1 MCGIAGIIA
10 KRPVNPQAVEAMTR
24 RLAHR
29 GPDDHG
35 LWRSEDGRAALG
47 HRRLSILD
55 TTNAGHQPMARGDLV
70 TVFNGEI
77 YNFLELRAEL
87 AALGEVFATQSDTE
101 VILAAYGRWGEDCF
115 ARFNGMFA
123 LAILDKGRDRLVCA
137 RDRFGEKPFLFA
149 ARPGLFAFA
158 SEYKALLGLS
168 EVSREHELLPLLR
181 FAHRPATGLDDGR
194 GTLFPAISQLLP
206 GERLILDLDSLE
218 HRIDRYWTLERDP
231 GLAGLGMDEAAGRFR
246 DLLTDSIRLR
256 LRSDVPV
263 GSCLSGGL
271 DSGSIIMLARRLLGD
286 GVPYHVFTGR
296 FPGTHADEWEYAC
309 HTAEAA
315 GATVHQVEPGAAGFL
330 ADLPDFLWANE
341 LPVGSASQYAQ
352 YCVFRLAKQTGVTV
366 LLDGQ
371 GADEIL
377 GGYEQYFARYL
388 AGLPET
394 ERAAE
399 ERAIRARYP
408 GALDSPRQAL
418 SKALPPRL
426 RHWLAGISGK
436 GSDLLFGLSPDLARQ
451 VARAN
456 AEPPVPAGWPPLA
469 AELVR
474 DSFATHL
481 PVLLRYGDRN
491 SMAHSREVRLP
502 FCDHRIAEFALSL
515 DPGLLMG
522 DSQTKRLLREAMKG
536 ILPEPVRTRWNKQ
549 GFLPPQDLWFAQGL
563 AVEAEKVIE
572 DPSFAAAGCWN
583 VGWWR
588 SAVKR
593 LKAGEGHLAWVLWRP
608 LMIEGWRRHF
618 LGRVTAEPPVPG
630 VLP

>member
-10 KRPVNPQAVEAMTR
+10 DRPVNTGAVEAMTD
-24 RLAHR
+24 RLVHR
-29 GPDDHG
+29 GPDDGG
-35 LWRSEDGRAALG
+35 LWSSGGGHAVLG

-55 TTNAGHQPMARGDLV
+55 TSPAGRQPMERDGLV
-70 TVFNGEI
+70 IVFNGEI
-77 YNFLELRAEL
+77 YNFVELRAEL
-87 AALGEVFATQSDTE
+87 AALGEAFHGGSDTE
-101 VILAAYGRWGEDCF
+101 VVLAAYGRWGADCF
-115 ARFNGMFA
+115 GRFNGMFA
-123 LAILDKGRDRLVCA
+123 MAILDTRRRIMVCA

-158 SEYKALLGLS
+158 SEYKALLALS
-168 EVSREHELLPLLR
+168 EVDRAFSLLPLLR
-181 FAHRPATGLDDGR
+181 FAHRPATGLDDER
-194 GTLFPAISQLLP
+194 ATLFPAILQLLP
-206 GERLILDLDSLE
+206 GERLTLDLDGLNY
-218 HRIDRYWTLERDP
+218 RIDRFWTLERDSA
-231 GLAGLGMDEAAGRFR
+231 LAGIGMDEAAARFR
-246 DLLTDSIRLR
+246 DLLRDSVRLR

-271 DSGSIIMLARRLLGD
+271 DSGSIIMLARGLLGED
-286 GVPYHVFTGR
+286 ASYHVFTGR
-296 FPGTHADEWEYAC
+296 FPGTRADEWEFAR

-315 GATVHQVEPGAAGFL
+315 GAAVHQVEPTAAGLL

-352 YCVFRLAKQTGVTV
+352 YCVFRLAREQGVTV

-388 AGLPET
+388 AGLPMG
-394 ERAAE
+394 ERRGE
-399 ERAIRARYP
+399 EAAIRARYP
-408 GALDSPRQAL
+408 GALDSPRQAF

-426 RHWLAGISGK
+426 RHWLACRSGG
-436 GSDLLFGLSPDLARQ
+436 GSDLLFGLTSDLAVQ
-451 VARAN
+451 VAEAN
-456 AEPPVPAGWPPLA
+456 ASPLPSVGWSPLA
-469 AELVR
+469 AELMR
-474 DSFATHL
+474 DSFSTHL

-515 DPGLLMG
+515 DPRLLMG
-522 DSQTKRLLREAMKG
+522 DAQTKRLLREAMKG

-549 GFLPPQDLWFAQGL
+549 GFLPPQDAWFAQGL
-563 AVEAEKVIE
+563 VDEAERVIE

-588 SAVKR
+588 GAVR
-593 LKAGEGHLAWVLWRP
+593 RFRAGQTHLGWVLWRP
-608 LMIEGWRRHF
+608 LMVESWRRCF
-618 LGRVTAEPPVPG
+618 LGRIAKEASVSAF
-630 VLP
+630 

>member
-10 KRPVNPQAVEAMTR
+10 DRPVNPGAVEAMIG
-24 RLAHR
+24 RLVHR
-29 GPDDHG
+29 GPDDRG
-35 LWRSEDGRAALG
+35 LWRSDDGRAVLG

-55 TTNAGHQPMARGDLV
+55 TSAAGHQPMERGPLV

-77 YNFLELRAEL
+77 YNFLELRDEL
-87 AALGEVFATQSDTE
+87 AGLGEVFRTQSDTE
-101 VILAAYGRWGEDCF
+101 VILAAYDRWGAECF
-115 ARFNGMFA
+115 GRFNGMFA
-123 LAILDKGRDRLVCA
+123 LAILDRRRNVLVCA

-158 SEYKALLGLS
+158 SEYKALLALS
-168 EVSREHELLPLLR
+168 EVGRDFDPLPLLR

-194 GTLFPAISQLLP
+194 ATAFPAIRQLLP
-206 GERLILDLDSLE
+206 GERLELNLATLDW
-218 HRIDRYWTLERDP
+218 RIDRYWTLARDP
-231 GLAGLGMDEAAGRFR
+231 ALGVLGMDEAAERFR
-246 DLLTDSIRLR
+246 DLLTDSVRLR
-256 LRSDVPV
+256 LRSDVAV

-271 DSGSIIMLARRLLGD
+271 DSGSIIMLARNLLGD
-286 GVPYHVFTGR
+286 DAPYHVFTGR
-296 FPGTHADEWEYAC
+296 FPRTRADEWDYAR

-315 GATVHQVEPGAAGFL
+315 GVIVHQVEPDAAGLL

-352 YCVFRLAKQTGVTV
+352 YCVFRLAKEQGVTV

-388 AGLPET
+388 AGLPER
-394 ERAAE
+394 ERGAE
-399 ERAIRARYP
+399 EAAIRARYP

-426 RHWLAGISGK
+426 RHWLAQISGR
-436 GSDLLFGLSPDLARQ
+436 GSDLLFGLSPDLAVQ
-451 VARAN
+451 VAKAN
-456 AEPPVPAGWPPLA
+456 APPVVPPGWSPLA
-469 AELVR
+469 AELMR
-474 DSFATHL
+474 DSFSTHL

-515 DPGLLMG
+515 DPRLLMG
-522 DSQTKRLLREAMKG
+522 EAQTKRLLREAVKG
-536 ILPEPVRTRWNKQ
+536 ILPEIVRTRWNKQ
-549 GFLPPQDLWFAQGL
+549 GFLPPQDIWFAQGL
-563 AVEAEKVIE
+563 IDEAERVIE
-572 DPSFAAAGCWN
+572 DPSFAAAGYWN

-588 SAVKR
+588 SAVR
-593 LKAGEGHLAWVLWRP
+593 RFRAGESHLGWVLWRP
-608 LMIEGWRRHF
+608 LMLESWRRHF
-618 LGRVTAEPPVPG
+618 LGRITAEAG
-630 VLP
+630 VEALA

>member
-24 RLAHR
+24 KLAHR
-29 GPDDHG
+29 GPDDQG
-35 LWRSEDGRAALG
+35 LWRSGDGKAALG

-55 TTNAGHQPMARGDLV
+55 TSMAGHQPMARDDLV

-77 YNFLELRAEL
+77 YNFVELRTELAEL
-87 AALGEVFATQSDTE
+87 GETFATQSDTE
-101 VILAAYGRWGEDCF
+101 VILAAYGRWGTDCF

-123 LAILDKGRDRLVCA
+123 LAILDQPRNRLVCA

-158 SEYKALLGLS
+158 SEYKALLALS
-168 EVSREHELLPLLR
+168 EVSRDFELLPLLR
-181 FAHRPATGLDDGR
+181 FAHRPATGLDDQR
-194 GTLFPAISQLLP
+194 ATVFPAISQLLP

-218 HRIDRYWTLERDP
+218 HRIDRYWTLRRDQ
-231 GLAGLGMDEAAGRFR
+231 GLAGLGIDEAAERFR
-246 DLLTDSIRLR
+246 DLLTDSVRLR
-256 LRSDVPV
+256 LRSDVAV

-296 FPGTHADEWEYAC
+296 FPGTKADEWEVAR
-309 HTAEAA
+309 HTALAA
-315 GATVHQVEPGAAGFL
+315 GAIVHQVEPGAAGLL

-352 YCVFRLAKQTGVTV
+352 YCVFRLAKEMGVTV

-388 AGLPET
+388 AGRPET
-394 ERAAE
+394 ERADE

-408 GALDSPRQAL
+408 GALDNPRQAL

-426 RHWLAGISGK
+426 RHWLARVSGR
-436 GSDLLFGLSPDLARQ
+436 GSDLLFGLTADLAAQ
-451 VARAN
+451 VALAN
-456 AEPPVPAGWPPLA
+456 AEPPVPENWPPLS
-469 AELVR
+469 AELAR

-515 DPGLLMG
+515 DPRLLMG
-522 DSQTKRLLREAMKG
+522 DAQTKRLLREAMKG
-536 ILPEPVRTRWNKQ
+536 ILPEPVRSRWNKQ
-549 GFLPPQDLWFAQGL
+549 GFLPPQELWFTQGL
-563 AVEAEKVIE
+563 AEEAERVIE

-583 VGWWR
+583 VGWWK

-593 LKAGEGHLAWVLWRP
+593 LRSGEGHLAWMLWRP

-618 LGRVTAEPPVPG
+618 LGRINAEPSVPG

>member
-1 MCGIAGIIA
+1 MCGIAGIVA
-10 KRPVNPQAVEAMTR
+10 DRAVNPLAMEVMAG

-29 GPDDHG
+29 GPDDQG
-35 LWRSEDGRAALG
+35 LWRSGDGRVALG

-55 TTNAGHQPMARGDLV
+55 TSAAGHQPMERGHLI

-77 YNFLELRAEL
+77 YNFVELRAEL
-87 AALGEVFATQSDTE
+87 AGLGEVFHTHSDTE
-101 VILAAYGRWGEDCF
+101 VILAAYDRWGAECF

-123 LAILDKGRDRLVCA
+123 LAILDRRRNVLVCA

-158 SEYKALLGLS
+158 SEYKALLALD
-168 EVSREHELLPLLR
+168 EVGRDFDVVPLLR

-194 GTLFPAISQLLP
+194 ATLFPAIRQLLP
-206 GERLILDLDSLE
+206 GERLELDLATLE
-218 HRIDRYWTLERDP
+218 WRVDRYWTLARDP
-231 GLAGLGMDEAAGRFR
+231 ALAGLDMAGAAERFR
-246 DLLTDSIRLR
+246 ELLTDSVRLR
-256 LRSDVPV
+256 LRSDVAV

-271 DSGSIIMLARRLLGD
+271 DSGSIIMLARGLLGD
-286 GVPYHVFTGR
+286 DIPYHVFTGR
-296 FPGTHADEWEYAC
+296 FPGTKADEWEYAR

-315 GATVHQVEPGAAGFL
+315 GAIVHQVEPSAAGLL

-352 YCVFRLAKQTGVTV
+352 YCVFRLAKEAGVTV

-388 AGLPET
+388 AGLPAG
-394 ERAAE
+394 ERGAE
-399 ERAIRARYP
+399 EAAIRARYP
-408 GALDSPRQAL
+408 GALDTRRQAL
-418 SKALPPRL
+418 SKSLPPRL
-426 RHWLAGISGK
+426 RHWLASVGGK
-436 GSDLLFGLSPDLARQ
+436 GSDLLFGLTPDLAVR
-451 VARAN
+451 VAAAN
-456 AEPPVPAGWPPLA
+456 APPVLPAGWSPLA
-469 AELVR
+469 AELMR
-474 DSFATHL
+474 DSFSTHL

-515 DPGLLMG
+515 DSRLLMG
-522 DSQTKRLLREAMKG
+522 DAQTKRLLREAMKD

-549 GFLPPQDLWFAQGL
+549 GFLPPQDAWFAQGL
-563 AVEAEKVIE
+563 VDEAERVIE

-588 SAVKR
+588 GAVR
-593 LKAGEGHLAWVLWRP
+593 RFRAGETHLGWVLWRP
-608 LMIEGWRRHF
+608 LMVEGWRCHF
-618 LGRVTAEPPVPG
+618 LGRVAAEPG
-630 VLP
+630 IGALG

>member
-1 MCGIAGIIA
+1 MCGIAGIVA
-10 KRPVNPQAVEAMTR
+10 DRPVNPRAVTVMTDR
-24 RLAHR
+24 IDHR
-29 GPDDHG
+29 GPDDQG
-35 LWRSEDGRAALG
+35 QWSAADGKAVLG

-55 TTNAGHQPMARGDLV
+55 TSAAGHQPMERDGLV

-87 AALGEVFATQSDTE
+87 AALGEAFRTNSDTE
-101 VILAAYGRWGEDCF
+101 VILAAYGRWGTECF

-123 LAILDKGRDRLVCA
+123 LAILDARRKVLVCA

-149 ARPGLFAFA
+149 VRPGLFAFA
-158 SEYKALLGLS
+158 SEYKALLALDEVGLDFDP
-168 EVSREHELLPLLR
+168 LPLLR
-181 FAHRPATGLDDGR
+181 FAHRPATGLDDQR
-194 GTLFPAISQLLP
+194 ATLFPAILQLLP
-206 GERLILDLDSLE
+206 GERLELDLGTLDW
-218 HRIDRYWTLERDP
+218 RIDRYWSLERDP
-231 GLAGLGMDEAAGRFR
+231 GLSSLGMDEAAARLR
-246 DLLTDSIRLR
+246 DLLTDSVRLR
-256 LRSDVPV
+256 LRSDVAV

-286 GVPYHVFTGR
+286 GAPYHVFTGR
-296 FPGTHADEWEYAC
+296 FPGTKADEWEYAR

-315 GATVHQVEPGAAGFL
+315 GAIVHQVEPTAAGLL

-352 YCVFRLAKQTGVTV
+352 SCVFRLAKENGVTV

-371 GADEIL
+371 GADEVL

-388 AGLPET
+388 AGLP
-394 ERAAE
+394 AAE
-399 ERAIRARYP
+399 RSTEEEAIRARYP
-408 GALDSPRQAL
+408 GALDTPRQAL

-426 RHWLAGISGK
+426 RHWLAGLSGK
-436 GSDLLFGLSPDLARQ
+436 GSDLLFGLAPDLALR
-451 VARAN
+451 VAEAN
-456 AEPPVPAGWPPLA
+456 APPPVPAGWSPLA
-469 AELVR
+469 AELAR
-474 DSFATHL
+474 DSFQTHL

-515 DPGLLMG
+515 DPALLMG
-522 DSQTKRLLREAMKG
+522 EAQTKRLLRQAMKG

-549 GFLPPQDLWFAQGL
+549 GFLPPQDLWFGQGL
-563 AVEAEKVIE
+563 IDEAERVIE
-572 DPSFAAAGCWN
+572 DPAFAAAGWWN

-588 SAVKR
+588 SALR
-593 LKAGEGHLAWVLWRP
+593 RFRAGETHLGWVLWRP

-618 LGRVTAEPPVPG
+618 LARVAAGPR
-630 VLP
+630 LPAVSP